1 MVMPMSMLLPM
12 KLFFRNPIQNR
23 RPEMVI
29 VCYEVEELI
38 EMLEEESSR

>member
-1 MVMPMSMLLPM
+1 MVMPMSLLLPM
-12 KLFFRNPIQNR
+12 NLFFHSPTRNR

-38 EMLEEESSR
+38 EMLEE